1 MGKVAGGM
9 AAAGGALQAGKMAHN
24 AIKPKEVSEYDDYDC
39 DEGAAHVYGTALK
52 TVSKMNP
59 ATKRKLANVAVA
71 GTGIGA
77 GLAMDQA
84 GAISAMK
91 KIKKS
96 NESDYYDDFD
106 EGIAG
111 SAARAVGDTI
121 RMASPKAK
129 KLGAGVAALG
139 ATTGYCTA
147 YGGKLSRKANG
158 SNESDDY
165 DCDEGV
171 IGKTVKY
178 GFAAG
183 AALGAGKMARDAIKN
198 RKTVS
203 EYDDYDC
210 DEGIGGAIKTGVTK
224 LGSVIKSKAGAMKNS
239 LKTDYVSKG
248 SALKV
253 AAGTAAAGAAGGT
266 VAGSKLA
273 GKRNESLAAAINGGR
288 IPRRAK
294 SVSVQESEEFDPYKQ
309 LMLDSIEDSEEI
321 AFGRTF
327 DNLIEKMQK
336 FFEPSEIY
344 NICLKSKLNE
354 KDFDKPH
361 FCRNPKSR
369 PTIFKID
376 SEPEEMN
383 ISTIEFIS
391 KKCLM
396 N

>member
-39 DEGAAHVYGTALK
+39 DEGLGRSVLK
-52 TVSKMNP
+52 TVAK
-59 ATKRKLANVAVA
+59 TKKFV
-71 GTGIGA
+71 
-77 GLAMDQA
+77 
-84 GAISAMK
+84 
-91 KIKKS
+91 KS
-96 NESDYYDDFD
+96 
-106 EGIAG
+106 
-111 SAARAVGDTI
+111 
-121 RMASPKAK
+121 ASPNAK
-129 KLGAGVAALG
+129 EFAANTLQGGALIGGGAAI
-139 ATTGYCTA
+139 
-147 YGGKLSRKANG
+147 GGHLSRKANESDYDCDESIG
-158 SNESDDY
+158 SSAAVAGAGLIGGGALARLGGRSAEKKIKRPKSVSEYDDY

-178 GFAAG
+178 GLAAG
-183 AALGAGKMARDAIKN
+183 AALGAGKMAHNAIK
-198 RKTVS
+198 KP
-203 EYDDYDC
+203 
-210 DEGIGGAIKTGVTK
+210 
-224 LGSVIKSKAGAMKNS
+224 KNS
-239 LKTDYVSKG
+239 D
-248 SALKV
+248 
-253 AAGTAAAGAAGGT
+253 
-266 VAGSKLA
+266 
-273 GKRNESLAAAINGGR
+273 ESLAAAMNGGR

-309 LMLDSIEDSEEI
+309 LMLDAIEDSEEI

-327 DNLIEKMQK
+327 DDLIEKMQK

-376 SEPEEMN
+376 MEPEEME
-383 ISTIEFIS
+383 ISTIEFIL
-391 KKCLM
+391 KKGVM

>member
-1 MGKVAGGM
+1 MGKAAKVAGGM

-183 AALGAGKMARDAIKN
+183 AALGAGKMARDSIKN

-203 EYDDYDC
+203 EYDDYDDYDC

-253 AAGTAAAGAAGGT
+253 AAGTAAAGAAAGA

-273 GKRNESLAAAINGGR
+273 GKRNESLAAAMNGGR

-294 SVSVQESEEFDPYKQ
+294 SVSVQESALSPSDKVQRAYCSMYPSDELGEELNPRVTFRDLYDGMRKGKDFYKMIGEGDSVIRERIFE
-309 LMLDSIEDSEEI
+309 MLSDIYGVKYND
-321 AFGRTF
+321 
-327 DNLIEKMQK
+327 
-336 FFEPSEIY
+336 IY
-344 NICLKSKLNE
+344 NMWLNA
-354 KDFDKPH
+354 
-361 FCRNPKSR
+361 R
-369 PTIFKID
+369 
-376 SEPEEMN
+376 
-383 ISTIEFIS
+383 
-391 KKCLM
+391 
-396 N
+396 